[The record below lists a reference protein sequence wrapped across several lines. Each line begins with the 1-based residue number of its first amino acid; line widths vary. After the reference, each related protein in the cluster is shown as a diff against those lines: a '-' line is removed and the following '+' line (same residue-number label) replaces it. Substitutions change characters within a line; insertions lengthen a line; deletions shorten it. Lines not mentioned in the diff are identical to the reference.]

1 MGIADRARDAVRP
14 TNSLEPV
21 GVEGL
26 RRVAPDA
33 GPSPLPSAAAT
44 KSAANDYTKQ
54 ALDRYY
60 VETVKGD
67 QKHYDDYQR
76 RSLVFTANDR
86 SITSRRD
93 DLDTIKAI
101 VAQAELRGWQT
112 VELKGTTEFRREAWI
127 ETRTRGIE
135 SRGYKPSEPD
145 RQEADRRRAERER
158 GQTNELRNS
167 GKALGTA
174 QSSSEATVVNPEAQQ
189 IRIPEAPTPGASPL
203 GPRGVGTDV
212 TASAP
217 AKVSAGKALPGASET
232 ATPSIA
238 DNRKTV
244 RDAQAELSPDGRIV
258 LAALSE
264 KIDRQLNKH
273 NVEAKAQLKA
283 FVASELVKKERAEGP
298 VVLSADQRLAAA
310 APEPVR
316 QAARAEPVQPARS
329 VEPEAPRRSIG
340 R

>member
-1 MGIADRARDAVRP
+1 MGIADRAGDAVRP

-33 GPSPLPSAAAT
+33 GPTPLPSAAAP

-86 SITSRRD
+86 SITSKRD

-127 ETRTRGIE
+127 ETQTRGIE

-145 RQEADRRRAERER
+145 RQEADRRRVERDR
-158 GQTNELRNS
+158 GQTNELRNAGEGARHRRNHCQKPGWSILRRSNS
-167 GKALGTA
+167 GY
-174 QSSSEATVVNPEAQQ
+174 
-189 IRIPEAPTPGASPL
+189 
-203 GPRGVGTDV
+203 
-212 TASAP
+212 
-217 AKVSAGKALPGASET
+217 GK
-232 ATPSIA
+232 
-238 DNRKTV
+238 
-244 RDAQAELSPDGRIV
+244 
-258 LAALSE
+258 
-264 KIDRQLNKH
+264 RQL
-273 NVEAKAQLKA
+273 
-283 FVASELVKKERAEGP
+283 RA
-298 VVLSADQRLAAA
+298 LRLWVHTALATT
-310 APEPVR
+310 
-316 QAARAEPVQPARS
+316 
-329 VEPEAPRRSIG
+329 
-340 R
+340 